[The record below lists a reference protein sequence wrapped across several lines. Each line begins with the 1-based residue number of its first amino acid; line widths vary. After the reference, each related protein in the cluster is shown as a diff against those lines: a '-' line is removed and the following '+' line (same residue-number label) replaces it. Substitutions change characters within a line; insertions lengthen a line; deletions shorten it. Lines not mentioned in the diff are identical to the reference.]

1 MPLPFRRWMAD
12 PLILLCLAAGLLA
25 FVVQSGELG
34 TADTMHRLQ
43 TTHWL
48 WTSDPQVPPGD
59 YPEFGLHGR
68 GGKIYSWYGIGQ
80 SLLMLPADLVGTWIS
95 HWSVFSDYEDDPAVR
110 SIVVSYLTS
119 ILVNVLTALIAFR
132 LLEQL
137 RFSVRESV
145 LGVLALMFC
154 TTHLHYTQNMME
166 NNYIMLL
173 TLIGFSFQYEWLR
186 TGSKR
191 ALWIGS
197 AALGLNLLTRLTTV
211 LDLIGAGFSSS
222 RGLV

>member
-1 MPLPFRRWMAD
+1 MNSRLGRWLRD
-12 PLILLCLAAGLLA
+12 PLFLLCLAAGLLA

-48 WTSDPQVPPGD
+48 WTSQPQVFTSE
-59 YPEFGLHGR
+59 YPEFGLRGTGGR
-68 GGKIYSWYGIGQ
+68 IYSWYGIGQ

-95 HWSVFSDYEDDPAVR
+95 HWRIFADYEDDPAVR
-110 SIVVSYLTS
+110 SIVVSYSTS

-132 LLEQL
+132 LLQQL
-137 RFSVRESV
+137 RFGVKEAV
-145 LGVLALMFC
+145 AGVLAMMFC

-173 TLIGFSFQYEWLR
+173 TLIGFSY
-186 TGSKR
+186 
-191 ALWIGS
+191 
-197 AALGLNLLTRLTTV
+197 
-211 LDLIGAGFSSS
+211 
-222 RGLV
+222 